1 MGRPPANG
9 RRRVQEL
16 GVGPAS
22 AASPW
27 AAAGPEPSLDEAL
40 AEPIV
45 GLVLRRDRLTVAD
58 VRAAVRA
65 PARHCRERAVGRGG
79 PPPASRDGEGT
90 RFARSLLGA
99 DAAPK
104 GGGDR
109 DLRGLK
115 VLVAEDEALIAL
127 DLEDALRGFGCEV
140 TSVAPSTAAALEALR
155 AGLPDAAL
163 LDVSLRDGWSTPL
176 AEALA
181 AAGVPFAVLTGY
193 DGSRIEQ
200 EPALRGAPRLVKPCG
215 RAVLR
220 DALACLAGAFRRLP
234 RASGAVPAFAASL

>member
-1 MGRPPANG
+1 MGRSPKNG
-9 RRRVQEL
+9 GRPGEQL
-16 GVGPAS
+16 GIDCAP

-27 AAAGPEPSLDEAL
+27 ATAGSETSLDEVL
-40 AEPIV
+40 GDPIV
-45 GLVLRRDRLTVAD
+45 GLVLRRDRLTAVD
-58 VRAAVRA
+58 VRAAVQA
-65 PARHCRERAVGRGG
+65 PARHCRERAAGQER
-79 PPPASRDGEGT
+79 PPAPRDGEGT

-104 GGGDR
+104 GDGDR

-127 DLEDALRGFGCEV
+127 DLDDALRGFGCEV

-163 LDVSLRDGWSTPL
+163 LDVGLRDGWSTPL